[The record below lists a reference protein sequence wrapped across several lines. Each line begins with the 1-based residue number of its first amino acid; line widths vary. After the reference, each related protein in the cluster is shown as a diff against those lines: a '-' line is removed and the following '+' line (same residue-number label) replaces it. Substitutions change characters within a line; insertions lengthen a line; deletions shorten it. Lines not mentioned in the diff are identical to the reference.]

1 VKCKIENYI
10 YFFNK
15 YNTMSAGANITI
27 IGMSIIFFYALIKI
41 LNFYGIGSNVYGVYL
56 FFYASIILSM
66 FVLPNSES
74 TI

>member
-1 VKCKIENYI
+1 
-10 YFFNK
+10 
-15 YNTMSAGANITI
+15 MSAGANITI

-66 FVLPNSES
+66 FVLPNSEP
-74 TI
+74 TL